1 VAVDSIARSA
11 IRAVFTET
19 GTQPEVVTRTVTL
32 MGGRASFTL
41 VGASAGVMDDVVDH
55 ANRLERL
62 WSRFLPDSDV
72 SRLNAAEGAP
82 VVVDP
87 LTVRLIAAMLDG
99 ARLTKGDYDATLLPD
114 VLAAGYRASALD
126 AARVTVLPASAVS
139 PGHLS
144 GITIEDGPP
153 DLDRTVTLPVGTTID
168 PGGVGKGLAADLLC
182 AFALNAG
189 AWGAMAEIGGDIVV
203 AGQAPDTVAWRLGVE
218 NPFNP
223 SEHSAVVRLAAG
235 ALVTSSQRKRRF
247 PSPASPA
254 SQPNPSSA
262 SNPPSP
268 SSLPNPPSI
277 PAALTAATAMSASR
291 HHLVDPRTHDS
302 ASTRVQTVSV
312 IAATG
317 ARAEVLTK
325 PGFLRPPDDYLAWL
339 PTVGAAGLIID
350 DTGIITTSTN
360 WEHYA

>member
-1 VAVDSIARSA
+1 MAVDSIARTA
-11 IRAVFTET
+11 IRAVFTGT
-19 GTQPEVVTRTVTL
+19 GTQPEVVTRAVTL
-32 MGGRASFTL
+32 MGGRASFAL
-41 VGASAGVMDDVVDH
+41 VGASADLMDDVVDH

-82 VVVDP
+82 VAIDP

-99 ARLTKGDYDATLLPD
+99 ARLTGGDYDATLLPD

-126 AARVTVLPASAVS
+126 ARRVTVLPASAVS
-139 PGHLS
+139 PGNLS
-144 GITIEDGPP
+144 GLTIEDGAPH
-153 DLDRTVTLPVGTTID
+153 LDRTVTLPLGTTID

-182 AFALNAG
+182 AFALEAG
-189 AWGAMAEIGGDIVV
+189 AWGALAELGGDIVV

-218 NPFNP
+218 NPFAP
-223 SEHSAVVRLAAG
+223 AEHSAVVRLAAG

-247 PSPASPA
+247 PIAASTPADA
-254 SQPNPSSA
+254 ADSA
-262 SNPPSP
+262 APP
-268 SSLPNPPSI
+268 
-277 PAALTAATAMSASR
+277 TR

-302 ASTRVQTVSV
+302 AATRVQTVSV

-317 ARAEVLTK
+317 ARAEVLAK
-325 PGFLRPPDDYLAWL
+325 PGFLRPTADYLAWL

-350 DTGIITTSTN
+350 DTGLVSTSTN